1 MAVRYSSKLEDPQP
15 VVCSIPGCGSDS
27 TILHELKPYCGKHA
41 LAALE
46 VAEQLARPGGRGP
59 SVLEMQAAA
68 HEPEG

>member
-15 VVCSIPGCGSDS
+15 VVCSVPGCGSDS

-46 VAEQLARPGGRGP
+46 AAGQIGAAGRPRP
-59 SVLEMQAAA
+59 ISA
-68 HEPEG
+68 